1 MDAVQVNTINYEPK
15 GTKANKRGGGVVSK
29 PDNTGVYRFEDWLTW
44 DGAWELINGKAYNM
58 SPAPTSLHQFIVG
71 ELHFALRTFFQNR
84 RCYVFVA
91 PFDVFI
97 SENEQYDM
105 PDHVVQPDLSVVCS
119 NDQISKR
126 GCHGAPSLIIEVL
139 SPSTAL
145 KDFNEKFNLYQ
156 KYGVNEYWIVDPGNQ
171 TVHVYT
177 LENGRYQTRHLFSEK
192 ETIQSVLYP
201 DLSISLDVLFK
212 LG

>member
-1 MDAVQVNTINYEPK
+1 MA
-15 GTKANKRGGGVVSK
+15 K
-29 PDNTGVYRFEDWLTW
+29 PDNKGIYNFQDWLTW
-44 DGAWELINGKAYNM
+44 EGTWELINGKAYNM

-71 ELHFALRTFFQNR
+71 ELHFSLRTFLQNR
-84 RCYVFVA
+84 KCYVFVA
-91 PFDVFI
+91 PFDVYF
-97 SENEQYDM
+97 SENEQYDT
-105 PDHVVQPDLSVVCS
+105 PDHVVQPDLSVICS
-119 NDQISKR
+119 KDQISKN

-177 LENGRYQTRHLFSEK
+177 LEDGSYQDRRLYTE
-192 ETIQSVLYP
+192 EQMIQSKQFPELAIP
-201 DLSISLDVLFK
+201 FHQLFR
-212 LG
+212 LE

>member
-1 MDAVQVNTINYEPK
+1 VA
-15 GTKANKRGGGVVSK
+15 K
-29 PDNTGVYRFEDWLTW
+29 PDNKGIYTFQDWLTW
-44 DGAWELINGKAYNM
+44 EGAWELINAKAYST

-71 ELHFALRTFFQNR
+71 ELHFYLRTFFQNR
-84 RCYVFVA
+84 KCFVFVA
-91 PFDVFI
+91 PFDVYF
-97 SENEQYDM
+97 SENEQYDVA
-105 PDHVVQPDLSVVCS
+105 DHVVQPDLSVVCS
-119 NDQISKR
+119 TDQISKN

-177 LENGRYQTRHLFSEK
+177 LEEGSYQNRHLYTEQ

-201 DLSISLDVLFK
+201 ELEIPLRNLFK
-212 LG
+212 LN